1 MSSMSAPLFV
11 GGVPTMGMNGLPT
24 TFGNYFFVDYEN
36 GSDGNVGT
44 SMKSPFKTIAKAYS
58 MCVTNNDDVIVLRG
72 HSTAHPA
79 TVWSSGAAVSG
90 MVSTS
95 INRVH
100 MVGLDGAW
108 RPYGQGARISFAGTS
123 GATNIAVLKNTGV
136 RNSFT
141 NIKFDS
147 GATITESIYTAVEA
161 GEYAQY
167 TDCEFYKSTD
177 LDQTGAAEL
186 VLNGDSAQFKNCT
199 FGSLAD
205 AIGGSSIIRP
215 CVLLTA
221 GLGGAGKVCR
231 DSVFEDCLFWRQCK
245 DTTNVFIRA
254 ANATDVERMLLLKH
268 CGFINNKAAAN
279 KPAVCIGLGATLTV
293 GEIVLDPLCYASNVT
308 KIATATGVIVTGAA
322 PNNGTGIGVNAA

>member
-72 HSTAHPA
+72 HATSHPA

-100 MVGLDGAW
+100 IVGLDGAW
-108 RPYGQGARISFAGTS
+108 RPYGQGAKIAFSGAT
-123 GATNIAVLKNTGV
+123 GATNIACLKNTGI
-136 RNSFT
+136 RNTFT
-141 NIKFDS
+141 NIKFVNS
-147 GATITESIYTAVEA
+147 STITQSIYTVVEA

-167 TDCEFYKSTD
+167 TNCEFYLSTN
-177 LDQTGAAEL
+177 LDTTGAAEL
-186 VLNGDSAQFKNCT
+186 VNNGDSAQFENCT
-199 FGSLAD
+199 VGSLAD
-205 AIGGSSIIRP
+205 AIAGSSIIRP
-215 CVLLTA
+215 CMLLTA

-231 DSVFEDCLFWRQCK
+231 DGLFRNTRFWRQCK
-245 DTTNVFIRA
+245 DTTNTFVYW
-254 ANATDVERMLLLKH
+254 ANATDVERVLSFEN
-268 CGFINNKAAAN
+268 CQFINSKAATNA
-279 KPAVCIGLGATLTV
+279 PAQALRGTALTV
-293 GEIVLDPLCYASNVT
+293 GYITLDVT
-308 KIATATGVIVTGAA
+308 CMTVNATKVSSTTGVFVGGVVPTA
-322 PNNGTGIGVNAA
+322 GTSSIAVQAS